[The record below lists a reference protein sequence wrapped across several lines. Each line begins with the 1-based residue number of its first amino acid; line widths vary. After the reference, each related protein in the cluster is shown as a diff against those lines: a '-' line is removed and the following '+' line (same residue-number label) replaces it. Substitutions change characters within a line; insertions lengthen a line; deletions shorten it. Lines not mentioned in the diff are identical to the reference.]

1 MNILEQ
7 RRLSMRYFRPLVFS
21 AVLLLVPS
29 TTMAIHWDLF
39 YRFCPEEFIEIP
51 GFLEDIPIP
60 VGCEVVDCCP
70 GCPGPPFIDWR
81 INIDKTRFQGATLR
95 FEGLTQKHLAQLQI
109 KGDAKIT
116 DKGEIALGTGE
127 IRISG
132 LPAEMDGKVP
142 VGFVTPKAV
151 DKFDAATQE
160 SDADKSSADNR
171 NEADGSGGIDISQYV
186 GNFRVNSFR
195 SRYYAIPCR
204 GGTGS
209 EDRLRLTNN
218 TSGDTAIAM
227 LDDRTG
233 ACNNDLFTRT
243 AGTAGMGNILSN
255 GSCRSTVSVFSDDN
269 AMSYEPNV
277 TTWTDA
283 IGDTHTVNLQ
293 PIITVPVSVWVANN
307 AQLVVAQNDF
317 ANANLLY
324 NQNNTGIQF
333 NPTFND
339 VSGNAAAVAAIGTNC
354 LTAFAAVGALQGLG
368 VNTPNRLNVYY
379 VNSAFTGVNCGTGP
393 GVAPIERNM
402 TFVGT
407 TANLGSLPHEIGH
420 AYGLRPSGNAGHVN
434 GVPGFGNDNIMFG
447 GGPGTRSQFTIAQSF
462 RLNTDTTS
470 MFNVNGNRV
479 GPTETCLPDV
489 SSAICPA
496 LILDSVPH

>member
-1 MNILEQ
+1 
-7 RRLSMRYFRPLVFS
+7 MRYFRLLVFS

-29 TTMAIHWDLF
+29 SVMAIHWDFLF
-39 YRFCPEEFIEIP
+39 RFCPGDFVEIP
-51 GFLEDIPIP
+51 PFPFLEDIPIP
-60 VGCEVVDCCP
+60 VGCEVIDCCP
-70 GCPGPPFIDWR
+70 GCPGPGIIDWR

-109 KGDAKIT
+109 KGDAKVT
-116 DKGEIALGTGE
+116 DKGEIALGSGE

-132 LPAEMDGKVP
+132 LPVEIDGRVP

-160 SDADKSSADNR
+160 SDADKSAANSR
-171 NEADGSGGIDISQYV
+171 NDADGSGGIDLSQYV

-195 SRYYAIPCR
+195 SRYYAIPCH

-243 AGTAGMGNILSN
+243 TGTAGMGNILSN
-255 GSCRSTVSVFSDDN
+255 GACRSTVSVFSDDN
-269 AMSYEPNV
+269 AMSYQTNV

-293 PIITVPVSVWVANN
+293 PIITVPVSVWIADNN
-307 AQLVVAQNDF
+307 QAAQAANDF

-333 NPTFND
+333 APTFNN
-339 VSGNAAAVAAIGTNC
+339 VSGNAAAVTAIGTGC
-354 LTAFAAVGALQGLG
+354 PATAGPLQGSG
-368 VNTPNRLNVYY
+368 FHTANRLNIYY
-379 VNSAFTGVNCGTGP
+379 VNSAFTGVNCG
-393 GVAPIERNM
+393 VDRNM
-402 TFVGT
+402 NFIGT
-407 TANLGSLPHEIGH
+407 ISNLGSLPHEIGH

-434 GVPGFGNDNIMFG
+434 GVAGFGNNNIMFG
-447 GGPGTRSQFTIAQSF
+447 GGPGTRNQFTTAQSF

>member
-1 MNILEQ
+1 
-7 RRLSMRYFRPLVFS
+7 MRYFRPLVFS
-21 AVLLLVPS
+21 AVLLLAPA
-29 TTMAIHWDLF
+29 TATAIHWDLV
-39 YRFCPEEFIEIP
+39 YRFCPELFVEIP
-51 GFLEDIPIP
+51 RLVEEIPIP
-60 VGCEVVDCCP
+60 VGCEVIDCCP
-70 GCPGPPFIDWR
+70 WCPGPPQDFEWR
-81 INIDKTRFQGATLR
+81 VNIDKTRFQGATLR
-95 FEGLTQKHLAQLQI
+95 FEGLTQKHLSQLQI

-116 DKGEIALGTGE
+116 DKGEIALGSGE

-132 LPAEMDGKVP
+132 LPAQIDGKVP
-142 VGFVTPKAV
+142 VGFVTPKGV
-151 DKFDAATQE
+151 DKLDAATQE
-160 SDADKSSADNR
+160 SDADKPSADNR
-171 NEADGSGGIDISQYV
+171 NEADGAGGIDISQYV

-195 SRYYAIPCR
+195 SRYYVIPCR
-204 GGTGS
+204 RPGL

-218 TSGDTAIAM
+218 TSGDTAVAM

-255 GSCRSTVSVFSDDN
+255 GACRSTVSVFSDDN

-277 TTWTDA
+277 TTWTDP
-283 IGDTHTVNLQ
+283 IGDTHAVNLQ

-339 VSGNAAAVAAIGTNC
+339 VSGNPAAVAAIGTGC
-354 LTAFAAVGALQGLG
+354 PGAAGPLQGSG
-368 VNTPNRLNVYY
+368 FYTANRLNIYY
-379 VNSAFTGVNCGTGP
+379 VNSAFTGVNCG
-393 GVAPIERNM
+393 VDRNM
-402 TFVGT
+402 NFIGT

-420 AYGLRPSGNAGHVN
+420 AYGLRPSASAGHVN
-434 GVPGFGNDNIMFG
+434 GVAGFGNDNIMWG
-447 GGPGTRSQFTIAQSF
+447 GGPGTRNQFTIAQSF

-470 MFNVNGNRV
+470 MLNANGNRV
-479 GPTETCLPDV
+479 GPTETCLPNV
-489 SSAICPA
+489 SSDICPA
-496 LILDSVPH
+496 LTADSQPH